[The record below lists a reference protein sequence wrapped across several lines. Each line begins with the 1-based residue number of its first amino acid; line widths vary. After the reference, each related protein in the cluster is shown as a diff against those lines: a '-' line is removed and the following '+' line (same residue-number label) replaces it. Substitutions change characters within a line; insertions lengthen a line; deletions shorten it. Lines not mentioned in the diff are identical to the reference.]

1 MVTYIIRRLLWG
13 IVVLFL
19 VSLIVFFSVRLLPG
33 DPVLIFVSQQAVSGS
48 MTQEQLDQL
57 RKEYGLDKPVLV
69 QYVNWVKGVA
79 TGDLGKSIMYRAD
92 VGELLK
98 QRFPPTLYLGLI
110 AIVVSTV
117 LGIFFGLMAA
127 IRRGKPID
135 SVVTF
140 CSYIGLTVPVFLLGI
155 ILMYVFGYKLG
166 WLPIAGY
173 TSPADNFWLFLKMSI
188 LPVICLAVAPL
199 AMMAR
204 QMRSSV
210 LEVNNMDYI
219 RTAWS
224 KGLKEKVVV
233 TRHVLKNSSLPVVTM
248 LGIMVGLILGGSVIV
263 ETVFAI
269 PGIGRLLVQSVF
281 GQDYVV
287 IQGGTLVIAG
297 IIIIINL
304 VVDIS
309 YGWLDPR
316 IRYE

>member
-13 IVVLFL
+13 VVVIFL

-33 DPVLIFVSQQAVSGS
+33 DPVLIYVSQQAGSGGV
-48 MTQEQLDQL
+48 TKEQLDLL
-57 RKEYGLDKPVLV
+57 RQEYGLDKPIPV
-69 QYVNWVKGVA
+69 QYVNWVKGIA
-79 TGDLGKSIMYRAD
+79 TGDLGESIKYRAD

-110 AIVVSTV
+110 AIVVSTAF
-117 LGIFFGLMAA
+117 GIFFGLMAA
-127 IRRGKPID
+127 IRRGKWID

-140 CSYIGLTVPVFLLGI
+140 CSYIGLTIPVFLLAI
-155 ILMYVFGYKLG
+155 VLIYFFGLRLG

-173 TSPADNFWLFLKMSI
+173 TSPLDDFWLFARMAV
-188 LPVICLAVAPL
+188 LPVICLAVVPL
-199 AMMAR
+199 AMTAR

-210 LEVNNMDYI
+210 LEVNNMDFI

-233 TRHVLKNSSLPVVTM
+233 TRHVLKNSMLPVVTM
-248 LGIMVGLILGGSVIV
+248 LGISVGLVLGGSVII
-263 ETVFAI
+263 ENMFAI
-269 PGIGRLLVQSVF
+269 PGVGSLLVQSVF

-287 IQGGTLVIAG
+287 IQGTTLIIAT
-297 IIIIINL
+297 IIVVINL

>member
-13 IVVLFL
+13 VVVLFL

-33 DPVLIFVSQQAVSGS
+33 DPVLIFVSQQSVSGS

-57 RKEYGLDKPVLV
+57 RHEYGLDKHVVV
-69 QYVNWVKGVA
+69 QYLDWVKGVA

-117 LGIFFGLMAA
+117 LGIFFGLIAA
-127 IRRGKPID
+127 IRRGKWID

-140 CSYIGLTVPVFLLGI
+140 FSYIGLTVPVFLLGI
-155 ILMYVFGYKLG
+155 VLMYFFGLRLG

-173 TSPADNFWLFLKMSI
+173 VSPFDSFQLFLRMSVM
-188 LPVICLAVAPL
+188 PVICLAVVPL

-224 KGLKEKVVV
+224 KGLREKVVV
-233 TRHVLKNSSLPVVTM
+233 SRHVLKNSMLPVVTM
-248 LGIMVGLILGGSVIV
+248 LGIMVGLVIGGSVIV
-263 ETVFAI
+263 ETLFAI
-269 PGIGRLLVQSVF
+269 PGVGRLLVQSVF

-297 IIIIINL
+297 IIIVINL
-304 VVDIS
+304 LVDIS